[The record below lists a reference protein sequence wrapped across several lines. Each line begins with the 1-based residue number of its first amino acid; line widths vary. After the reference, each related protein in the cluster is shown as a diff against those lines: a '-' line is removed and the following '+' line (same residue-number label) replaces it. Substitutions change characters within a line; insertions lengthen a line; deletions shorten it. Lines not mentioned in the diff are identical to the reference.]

1 MDEKADHV
9 PFRASKLTLILRD
22 SFITKQEK
30 SKVVMIACISPG
42 SSSADHSLNTLRY
55 ADRLKDNSELNEMY
69 NKMVEENNKKNESIE
84 VKKDISIEHIQKI
97 NSAKNIK
104 KDEQQKMSQNKGSVP
119 MPQNKIPPKSN
130 QNNSNVTAKRE

>member
-22 SFITKQEK
+22 SFISKADK

-69 NKMVEENNKKNESIE
+69 NKMVEENNKKNGDYDI
-84 VKKDISIEHIQKI
+84 KKDLSREHINKI
-97 NSAKNIK
+97 NSSKNIK
-104 KDEQQKMSQNKGSVP
+104 KD
-119 MPQNKIPPKSN
+119 
-130 QNNSNVTAKRE
+130 